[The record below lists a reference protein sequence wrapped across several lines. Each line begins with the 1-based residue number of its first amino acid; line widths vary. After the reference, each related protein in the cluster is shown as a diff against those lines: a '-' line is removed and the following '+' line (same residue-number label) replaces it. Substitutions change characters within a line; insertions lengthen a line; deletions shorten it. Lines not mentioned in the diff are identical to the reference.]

1 MKLSTSHIVK
11 TIYSLPITVLLCVNE
26 FGPTLLAQSPQTR
39 SEARGNAMVLEVE
52 NVAQTLRFG
61 GNLWTKAK
69 TNQVLNVGDRFR
81 TGLKSRATLLLSN
94 RAVLR
99 VRQLTTLEIQT
110 PEDSTSDTSVLDL
123 QKGAAYFFNREERVE
138 TQFRTPQAS
147 GAIRGTEFNIEVAD
161 NGRTV
166 VTLFDGAVDLTNQL
180 GQVSLASGEQG
191 IVEPGQPPTKTAVIN
206 AINII
211 QWGLYYPGALDL
223 SDMNLS
229 ADSEPTLRDSI
240 TAYQQGDLL
249 RAVAHY
255 PTNRVPATAQA
266 TLYSAALSLAVG
278 EVDEAEAQLA
288 QAVSSDSKL
297 SPISD
302 ALRQLI
308 AAVKFQTWTRST
320 PPGSATEWMTESYYQ
335 QSRSNLEEALQAAKN
350 AAQQS
355 PDFGFAWSR
364 VAEMEFSFGR
374 TEDASAALEKSLQLS
389 PRNAQALSLKGFLLA
404 AQNKIDA
411 AVNHFDLA
419 IAIDGALGNAWLG
432 RGLCKIRKGNAEAG
446 RQDLQVAA
454 TLEPHRA
461 VLRSYLGK
469 AFSNS
474 ADMTSAGKEL
484 ARAKQLDPND
494 PTSWLYS
501 ALLNQQGNWIN
512 EAVRDLEKS
521 QALNDNR
528 RLYRSRMLLD
538 QDHAVRGANLAG
550 IYQDAQMLNVSFRE
564 ASRAVNS
571 DYANYSAHLFLA
583 NSFNALRDP
592 RQISLRYETSWL
604 SEFLLANLLAP
615 VGAGTLSQYVS
626 QQEYSKLFQQDSFGL
641 SSSTEYLSG
650 GDWTQA
656 GSQFGTF
663 GNTSYA
669 LDSFYATQ
677 NGQRTNEDMEQLTLS
692 AKFKQQ
698 LTPQD
703 SVYFQS
709 VYYDFESGDVTQYYD
724 QNEAHTA
731 LRVREEQEPILIAG
745 YHHEWAP
752 GNHSL
757 LLFSRMDD
765 TLRVTD
771 PESSALFIDQTQS
784 GDVIGVSALPA
795 QLDYRSDF
803 EAYST
808 EIQQISQRERH
819 SLILGGRYQT
829 GSFDTKSQ
837 FESSPVDS
845 DLERLSAYAYEN
857 WRLADPFLFTVGLA
871 YDRLEY
877 PVNHRVAPISAE
889 EKTKDQISPKAGITW
904 TPTDRT
910 VVRGGYT
917 RLLGGVSFDQSFR
930 LEPTQ
935 IAGFN
940 QAYRS
945 IIPESIAGSLEAAEF
960 ETFGIG
966 LDHKF
971 TFGTY
976 LGVELELLQSD
987 VDRKLGAVDSI
998 IFPPDLRLSDTP
1010 QQLDYEEKNVVITV
1024 NQLLGQ
1030 NWALGARYRL
1040 SDVDLTSKF
1049 TAIPSSVTPA
1059 ALTDENGILHELK
1072 MYGLFNHR
1080 SGVFGLLESVWL
1092 QQSNQGYATDKPGDD
1107 FWHLNAFAGYR
1118 FFNRSAELK
1127 FGVLNITDQDYRL
1140 NPLNL
1145 YSQLRRDRTFSA
1157 SCKFYY

>member
-1 MKLSTSHIVK
+1 MNPTILLQTAALFLTIVTSSTL
-11 TIYSLPITVLLCVNE
+11 Y
-26 FGPTLLAQSPQTR
+26 AQTPALDSSPR
-39 SEARGNAMVLEVE
+39 SEAIVLEVE
-52 NVAQTLRFG
+52 NVAQLLRFG
-61 GNLWTKAK
+61 GSQWAAAK
-69 TNQVLNVGDRFR
+69 TNQVLNVRDRFR
-81 TGLKSRATLLLSN
+81 TGFKSRATLMLSN
-94 RAVLR
+94 RAILR
-99 VRQLTTLEIQT
+99 VRQLTTLEIQSPSDPT
-110 PEDSTSDTSVLDL
+110 STTSILDL
-123 QKGAAYFFNREERVE
+123 QKGAAYFFNREEPVE

-166 VTLFDGAVDLTNQL
+166 VTLLDGEVDLTNEL
-180 GQVSLASGEQG
+180 GQVSLVSGEQG
-191 IVEPGQPPTKTAVIN
+191 IVEPGQAPTKTAVLN

-211 QWGLYYPGALDL
+211 QWGLYYPGVLDL
-223 SDMNLS
+223 SELGLN
-229 ADSEPTLRDSI
+229 ADSEPTLHDSL
-240 TAYQQGDLL
+240 TAYRQGDLL
-249 RAVAHY
+249 QAVALY
-255 PTNRVPATAQA
+255 PTNRVAATALEH
-266 TLYSAALSLAVG
+266 LYSAALSLAVG
-278 EVDEAEAQLA
+278 EVDEAEMQLA
-288 QAVSSDSKL
+288 QVESSDSKL
-297 SPISD
+297 SPLAD

-308 AAVKFQTWTRST
+308 AAVNFQIWSQST
-320 PPGSATEWMTESYYQ
+320 PPGSASEWMAESYYQ
-335 QSRSNLEEALQAAKN
+335 QSRSNLNEALQAAQN
-350 AAQQS
+350 AAKKS
-355 PDFGFAWSR
+355 PNFGFAWSR

-374 TEDASAALEKSLQLS
+374 TDAALDALDKSLQLS
-389 PRNAQALSLKGFLLA
+389 PRNAQALALKGFLLA
-404 AQNKIDA
+404 AQNKMDA
-411 AVNHFDLA
+411 ALDHFDQA
-419 IAIDGALGNAWLG
+419 IAIDGALSNAWLG
-432 RGLCKIRKGNAEAG
+432 RGLCKIRRGNAEAG

-469 AFSNS
+469 AFNNS
-474 ADMTSAGKEL
+474 TDTTNAAKEL
-484 ARAKQLDPND
+484 GRAKQLDPND

-501 ALLNQQGNWIN
+501 ALLNQQGSSIN
-512 EAVRDLEKS
+512 EAIRDLEKS

-538 QDHAVRGANLAG
+538 QDRAVRGANLAG
-550 IYQDAQMLNVSFRE
+550 IYQDAKMLDVSFRE

-583 NSFNALRDP
+583 NSYNALRDP
-592 RQISLRYETSWL
+592 RQISLRYETAWL
-604 SEFLLANLLAP
+604 SEFLLSNLLAP

-626 QQEYSKLFQQDSFGL
+626 QQEYSRLFQQDRFGL

-677 NGQRTNEDMEQLTLS
+677 NGQRPNEDMEQLTLS

-709 VYYDFESGDVTQYYD
+709 IYYDFESGDVTQYYD
-724 QNEAHTA
+724 QTDAHSG

-757 LLFSRMDD
+757 VLFSRMDD
-765 TLRVTD
+765 TLRATD
-771 PESSALFIDQTQS
+771 PDSSALFIDQTQA
-784 GDVIGVSALPA
+784 GEVIGVSALPS

-808 EIQQISQRERH
+808 EIQQIFQRERQ

-829 GSFDTKSQ
+829 GTFDTQSQ
-837 FESSPVDS
+837 FETASIES
-845 DLERLSAYAYEN
+845 DLERLSAYAYDN
-857 WRLADPFLFTVGLA
+857 WRLADPLLFTVGLA
-871 YDRLEY
+871 YDRLSY
-877 PVNHRVAPISAE
+877 PVNHRVAPISSGE
-889 EKTKDQISPKAGITW
+889 RTKDQVSPKAGLTW

-910 VVRGGYT
+910 VVRGGYS
-917 RLLGGVSFDQSFR
+917 RSLGGVSFDQSFR

-945 IIPESIAGSLEAAEF
+945 IIPESIAGSLEASEF
-960 ETFGIG
+960 ETFGLG

-971 TFGTY
+971 TSGTY
-976 LGVELELLQSD
+976 AGIKLELLQSD
-987 VDRKLGAVDSI
+987 VDRTLGAVDSI
-998 IFPPDLRLSDTP
+998 IFPPDLRLSSTP
-1010 QQLDYEEKNVVITV
+1010 QQLDYQEKNAVITV
-1024 NQLLGQ
+1024 NQLVGQ
-1030 NWALGARYRL
+1030 NWSLGARYRL
-1040 SDVDLTSKF
+1040 SDVDLRSQF
-1049 TAIPSSVTPA
+1049 TAIPTSVTPA

-1072 MYGLFNHR
+1072 LYGLFNHR
-1080 SGVFGLLESVWL
+1080 SGAFGLLESVWF
-1092 QQSNQGYATDKPGDD
+1092 QQSNRGSDIDKPGDD
-1107 FWHLNAFAGYR
+1107 FWHFNAFVGYR

-1127 FGVLNITDQDYRL
+1127 LGVLNIADQDYRL

-1145 YSQLRRDRTFSA
+1145 YSQLRRERTLSA
-1157 SCKFYY
+1157 SFKFYY